1 MILDL
6 WTLINPILRL
16 IIYGTALISIG
27 TVLFSFHFKKYF
39 NDNICN
45 YCNKVLKNNSF
56 FGALASIIVFFSIA
70 GNLGGDIESLF
81 ELSLIKLS
89 FETLQA
95 KSTSLLFVGFILLY
109 FSTLNQKYLSKT
121 INVLGTIILLIS
133 FIIIGHSLSS
143 GIISQ
148 LLIIVHVFCIS
159 YWVGSFLPLRHMCKI
174 NNYKNLFT
182 IAHNF
187 GVYAVVYISLLI
199 ITGLIF
205 SYILLGG
212 IQPLITSAYGN
223 VLLIKISFVSII
235 LLAGA
240 INKFKIVPLIKINQ
254 INGKNQLKKSIEIEL
269 TLTFFVLLFTSILTT
284 SLTTPLGV

>member
-39 NDNICN
+39 KDDIDN
-45 YCNKVLKNNSF
+45 YCNKILKNNSF
-56 FGALASIIVFFSIA
+56 FGALASIFVFFSIA

-81 ELSLIKLS
+81 DLSLIKLS

-109 FSTLNQKYLSKT
+109 FSTLNKKYLPKT
-121 INVLGTIILLIS
+121 INVLGVIILLVS
-133 FIIIGHSLSS
+133 FIIIGHSFSS
-143 GIISQ
+143 GIFSQ
-148 LLIIVHVFCIS
+148 LLIIIHVFCIS
-159 YWVGSFLPLRHMCKI
+159 YWVGSFLPLRHMCTI
-174 NNYKNLFT
+174 NNYKHLYT

-199 ITGLIF
+199 VTGLIF

-212 IQPLITSAYGN
+212 IIPLITSAYGN
-223 VLLIKISFVSII
+223 VLLIKILFVSVI

-240 INKFKIVPLIKINQ
+240 INKFKIVPLLKMSQ
-254 INGKNQLKKSIEIEL
+254 VNGQNKLKKSIEIEI
-269 TLTFFVLLFTSILTT
+269 TLTFFVLFFTSLLTT
-284 SLTTPLGV
+284 SLTIP

>member
-6 WTLINPILRL
+6 WTLINPISRL

-39 NDNICN
+39 KDNIDN
-45 YCNKVLKNNSF
+45 YCNKILKNNAF
-56 FGALASIIVFFSIA
+56 FGALASIFVFFSIA

-81 ELSLIKLS
+81 ELSLVKLS

-95 KSTSLLFVGFILLY
+95 KSTSLLFIGFILLY
-109 FSTLNQKYLSKT
+109 FSTLNKKYLPKT
-121 INVLGTIILLIS
+121 INVLGIIILLVS
-133 FIIIGHSLSS
+133 FIIIGHSFSS
-143 GIISQ
+143 GIFSQ
-148 LLIIVHVFCIS
+148 FLIIVHVFCIS
-159 YWVGSFLPLRHMCKI
+159 YWVGSFLPLRHMCTI
-174 NNYKNLFT
+174 NNYKNLYT

-212 IQPLITSAYGN
+212 IIPLITSAYGN
-223 VLLIKISFVSII
+223 VLLIKILLVSVI

-240 INKFKIVPLIKINQ
+240 INKFKIVPLLKMSQ
-254 INGKNQLKKSIEIEL
+254 VNGQNKLKKSIEIEIS
-269 TLTFFVLLFTSILTT
+269 LTFFVLFFTSLLTT
-284 SLTTPLGV
+284 SLTIP